1 LVSHHPILSLLL
13 TQSLLRMVGDAQ
25 TSGNSSVANLSLG
38 GSFSLT
44 LNSATA
50 AAVLSGISMV
60 VAAGNDND
68 DACNYSPASTSS
80 AVTVGATDDMDQR
93 AYYSNYGSCLD
104 IFGPGS
110 SIESAYI
117 GSPSATATMS
127 GTSMAAPHIAGIAAV
142 YQSIYNSTLSP
153 NDVTTLLVSQATANV
168 LKDVNGSKPIG
179 SGDDESPNLMGY
191 VHTCNGT
198 TEDDNKGIFGT
209 SKSAFRAF
217 SVIFLCFSGFELGL
231 GIPSLRIAEDGPLV
245 LTFRTALISFFAQCF
260 LLPAVSLALIELG
273 SFHKEYALSIL
284 MVSIA
289 PSGVISSVVSNYSK
303 LNIHLASV
311 LAFTSNVASVLTVPV
326 LFLVWVT
333 HLWDLDDDVATFSW
347 NRFIVAPLVMALM
360 TLVGLLIRLNC
371 AKFFSKLAEVLI
383 SAANALVFTIIMIL
397 GVAIYKDDIS
407 HASRNLWATAFLLQV
422 FGGLSGWILAF
433 ILRVPFL
440 DRLTVSVDT
449 AGRGFILAIALLTF
463 AFHSDKKED
472 LVVYPLIFG
481 IVAILNLLWV
491 IPLYRFVS
499 WMHRRSQPEP
509 DDIVLLEDAA
519 MVVSFPAPR
528 PPSPQPERNYS
539 MQRTPSPAPGQQA
552 PGAVAVR
559 YDGDDISKSL
569 MGGKGEYY

>member
-1 LVSHHPILSLLL
+1 
-13 TQSLLRMVGDAQ
+13 MVGDAQ

-50 AAVLSGISMV
+50 AAVLSGISMI

-80 AVTVGATDDMDQR
+80 AVTVGATDDMDRR

-117 GSPSATATMS
+117 GSPDATATLS

-153 NDVTTLLVSQATANV
+153 NDVTTLLISQATAGV
-168 LKDVNGSKPIG
+168 LKDVNGTNPIG

-191 VHTCNGT
+191 VYTCNGT
-198 TEDDNKGIFGT
+198 TADDDKGIFGT

-231 GIPSLRIAEDGPLV
+231 GIPSLRISETGPLV
-245 LTFRTALISFFAQCF
+245 LTFRTALISFLSQCL
-260 LLPAVSLALIELG
+260 LLPAVSLVLINLG
-273 SFHKEYALSIL
+273 KFDKEYALSIL

-303 LNIHLASV
+303 LNVHLAAI
-311 LAFTSNVASVLTVPV
+311 LAFTSNVAAVLTVPV
-326 LFLVWVT
+326 LFLVWIT
-333 HLWDLDDDVATFSW
+333 HLWDLDDSVATFSW
-347 NRFIVAPLVMALM
+347 NRFLLAPLVMSLM
-360 TLVGLLIRLNC
+360 TLLGLLIRINC
-371 AKFFSKLAEVLI
+371 AKLFSKLAEFLI
-383 SAANALVFTIIMIL
+383 SVANALVFTLIMIL
-397 GVAIYKDDIS
+397 GVSIYQHDIS
-407 HASRNLWATAFLLQV
+407 HASRNLWAIAFLLQL

-433 ILRVPFL
+433 IFSVPFL
-440 DRLTVSVDT
+440 DRLTVSVDS

-463 AFHSDKKED
+463 AFHSEHKED

-491 IPLYRFVS
+491 IPLYRFIS
-499 WMHRRSQPEP
+499 WMHRRSQPAE
-509 DDIVLLEDAA
+509 DDVILLDSSFSSPPPYPSDAQA
-519 MVVSFPAPR
+519 AQS
-528 PPSPQPERNYS
+528 ERNYS
-539 MQRTPSPAPGQQA
+539 MQRTASPVASQQH
-552 PGAVAVR
+552 GAVAVYGGTR
-559 YDGDDISKSL
+559 DDISKALIYS
-569 MGGKGEYY
+569 EEERY